1 MNAVRLFRSKLIGV
15 KSISPDGTIT
25 LETDKLTDEDMIELS
40 HLRVDISNGRVFDER
55 DYSILGGNYQ

>member
-1 MNAVRLFRSKLIGV
+1 MDAVKLFRSKLIGV

-25 LETDKLTDEDMIELS
+25 LKTDKWTDEDMIELS

-55 DYSILGGNYQ
+55 YHSIIGGTNR

>member
-1 MNAVRLFRSKLIGV
+1 MDAVRLFRSKLIGV

-55 DYSILGGNYQ
+55 DCSILGGNYQ

>member
-25 LETDKLTDEDMIELS
+25 LETDALTDEDMIELS
-40 HLRVDISNGRVFDER
+40 HLRVDLRNGRVFDER
-55 DYSILGGNYQ
+55 DYSILRRNL

>member
-55 DYSILGGNYQ
+55 YHSIIGGTYK